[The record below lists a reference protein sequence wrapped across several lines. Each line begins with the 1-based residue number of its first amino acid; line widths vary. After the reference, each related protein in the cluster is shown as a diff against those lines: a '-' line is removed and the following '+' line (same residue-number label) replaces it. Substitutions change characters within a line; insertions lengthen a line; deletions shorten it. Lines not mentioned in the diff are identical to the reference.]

1 MRLLLVTIL
10 CTLVFISPVTAQPT
24 VNFAATWQ
32 RTGVARLTW
41 QQPTDTR
48 YACLTR
54 IPATGNAVPLDCY
67 HSISPGAQ
75 VVILLGA
82 TAPVDGNYRPQAGDT
97 FMLQVSDETYTSA
110 LRAILR
116 LPVFYV

>member
-24 VNFAATWQ
+24 VNFAASWQ
-32 RTGVARLTW
+32 RAGVARLTW
-41 QQPTDTR
+41 LQPTDTS

-54 IPATGNAVPLDCY
+54 IPATGDPVPLDCY
-67 HSISPGAQ
+67 HSITPGAQ

-82 TAPVDGNYRPQAGDT
+82 TAQLDGNMRAQAGDT
-97 FMLQVSDETYTSA
+97 YVLQVSDETYTSA
-110 LRAILR
+110 LRTILR
-116 LPVFYV
+116 LPVFYA